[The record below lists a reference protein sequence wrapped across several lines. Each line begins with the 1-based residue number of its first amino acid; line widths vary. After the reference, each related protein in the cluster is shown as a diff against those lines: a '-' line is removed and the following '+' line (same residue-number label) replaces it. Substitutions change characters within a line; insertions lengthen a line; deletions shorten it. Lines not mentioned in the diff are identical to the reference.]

1 MEKEKRKKQKVL
13 MPAGIRSKLMAAA
26 SMLMVGV
33 IMMVSSTY
41 AWFTLS
47 TAPEV
52 KNISTTVAG
61 NGSLEIALMPTDGL
75 LSNIKAGAVGSN
87 TDAKTSNTKWGN
99 LVDLS
104 DVTYGL
110 SSIKLYPAQLNT
122 TTGGTSTEASFNG
135 NGSSPLSIPV
145 YGGDGRIDSVSAENI
160 GLRTYKDSRFGTEG
174 YGVRAIGE
182 VNSGVVSSTYG
193 YVVDLAL
200 RLNTQNLKADGETTS
215 AVDGK
220 LLLQTAETQRI
231 YSDSGNA
238 DTLGGGSYMSFT
250 ANGLKPDAVKRLMGA
265 IRVTFVQ
272 DYGKPNPDPG
282 PGPKILGTAKLDV
295 PVDLAADGNGEYKAN
310 LYLYA
315 ADGAKLDQDK
325 AVLLDAM
332 KKNAA
337 CQISAIVWLDGSSVT
352 NAEVAATEAMSL
364 SGKLNLQF
372 STDVT
377 LNPAANAPLKGE

>member
-61 NGSLEIALMPTDGL
+61 NGSLEIALMPESG
-75 LSNIKAGAVGSN
+75 NIGTISAGAVGSN
-87 TDAKTSNTKWGN
+87 ADAKTSNTKWGN

-104 DVTYGL
+104 DVSYGL

-122 TTGGTSTEASFNG
+122 TTADGTVTFNEK
-135 NGSSPLSIPV
+135 GSSPLSIPV
-145 YGGDGRIDSVSAENI
+145 YGGDGRIDSTSAENI
-160 GLRTYKDSRFGTEG
+160 GLRTYEDGGFSGES

-182 VNSGVVSSTYG
+182 VNNGVVSSTYG

-200 RLNTQNLKADGETTS
+200 RLNTQNLKTDGATTS

-220 LLLQTAETQRI
+220 LLLQTDEMQRI

-238 DTLGGGSYMSFT
+238 DTRGGGSYMSFT
-250 ANGLKPDAVKRLMGA
+250 ANGLKAEAVKKLMGA

-272 DYGKPNPDPG
+272 NYGKLSSDPT
-282 PGPKILGTAKLDV
+282 ILGTAKLDV
-295 PVDLAADGNGEYKAN
+295 SRDLTADANGEYKAN
-310 LYLYA
+310 LYLYS
-315 ADGAKLDQDK
+315 ADGTKLDQDK
-325 AVLLDAM
+325 AVLLNAM
-332 KKNAA
+332 EKNKA
-337 CQISAIVWLDGSSVT
+337 CQISAIVWLDGRSVT
-352 NAEVAATEAMSL
+352 NAEVAASEAMSL

-372 STDVT
+372 STDVK
-377 LNPAANAPLKGE
+377 LNPAANAPLKGK

>member
-61 NGSLEIALMPTDGL
+61 NGSLEIALMPESG
-75 LSNIKAGAVGSN
+75 NIGTISAGAVGSN
-87 TDAKTSNTKWGN
+87 ADAKTSNTKWGN

-104 DVTYGL
+104 DVSYGL
-110 SSIKLYPAQLNT
+110 SRIKLYPAQLNT
-122 TTGGTSTEASFNG
+122 TTEGGTVTFNEKG
-135 NGSSPLSIPV
+135 ISPLSIPV
-145 YGGDGRIDSVSAENI
+145 YGGDGRIDSTSAEKI
-160 GLRTYKDSRFGTEG
+160 GLRTYKDGGFSGDS

-182 VNSGVVSSTYG
+182 MNNGVVSSTYG

-200 RLNTQNLKADGETTS
+200 RLNTQNLKTEEATTS

-220 LLLQTAETQRI
+220 LLLQTGEMQRI
-231 YSDSGNA
+231 YSDSRND

-250 ANGLKPDAVKRLMGA
+250 AANGLKPEAVKKLMGA

-272 DYGKPNPDPG
+272 NYGKLNSDPT
-282 PGPKILGTAKLDV
+282 ILGTAKLDV
-295 PVDLAADGNGEYKAN
+295 STALTAGANGEYKAN
-310 LYLYA
+310 LYLYS
-315 ADGAKLDQDK
+315 ADGTKLDQDK
-325 AVLLDAM
+325 AVLLAAM
-332 KKNAA
+332 EKNKA

-352 NAEVAATEAMSL
+352 NAEVAASEAMSL

-372 STDVT
+372 STDVK

>member
-61 NGSLEIALMPTDGL
+61 NGSLEIALMPESG
-75 LSNIKAGAVGSN
+75 NIGNISAGAVGSN
-87 TDAKTSNTKWGN
+87 ADAKTSNTKWGN

-104 DVTYGL
+104 DVSYGL
-110 SSIKLYPAQLNT
+110 SSIKLYPAELNT
-122 TTGGTSTEASFNG
+122 TMEDGTVTFNE

-145 YGGDGRIDSVSAENI
+145 YGGDGRIDSTSAENI
-160 GLRTYKDSRFGTEG
+160 GLRTYKDGGFSGES

-182 VNSGVVSSTYG
+182 VNNGVVSSTYG

-200 RLNTQNLKADGETTS
+200 RLNTQNLKTAGETTS

-220 LLLQTAETQRI
+220 LLLQTAEMQRI

-250 ANGLKPDAVKRLMGA
+250 ANGLEAVAVKKLMGA

-272 DYGKPNPDPG
+272 DYGKLSSAPI
-282 PGPKILGTAKLDV
+282 ILGTAKLDV
-295 PVDLAADGNGEYKAN
+295 PTDLTAEENGEYKAN
-310 LYLYA
+310 LYLYS
-315 ADGAKLDQDK
+315 ADGTKLDQDK

-352 NAEVAATEAMSL
+352 NAEVAASEAMSL

-372 STDVT
+372 STDVK

>member
-61 NGSLEIALMPTDGL
+61 NGSLEIALMPESG
-75 LSNIKAGAVGSN
+75 NIGNISAGAVGSN
-87 TDAKTSNTKWGN
+87 ADAKTSNTKWGN

-104 DVTYGL
+104 DVSYGL

-122 TTGGTSTEASFNG
+122 TTADGTVTFNE

-145 YGGDGRIDSVSAENI
+145 YGGDGRIDSTSAENI
-160 GLRTYKDSRFGTEG
+160 GLRTYKDGGFSGES

-182 VNSGVVSSTYG
+182 VNNGVVSSTYG

-200 RLNTQNLKADGETTS
+200 RLNTQNLKTAGETTS

-220 LLLQTAETQRI
+220 LLLQTAEMQRI

-250 ANGLKPDAVKRLMGA
+250 ANGLEPEAVKKLMGA

-272 DYGKPNPDPG
+272 NYGKLTPDPT
-282 PGPKILGTAKLDV
+282 ILGTAKLDV
-295 PVDLAADGNGEYKAN
+295 STDLTADANGEYKAN
-310 LYLYA
+310 LYLYS
-315 ADGAKLDQDK
+315 ADGTKLDQDK
-325 AVLLDAM
+325 AVLLNAM
-332 KKNAA
+332 EKNIA

-352 NAEVAATEAMSL
+352 NAEVAASEAMSL

-372 STDVT
+372 STDVK

>member
-61 NGSLEIALMPTDGL
+61 NGSLEIALMPESG
-75 LSNIKAGAVGSN
+75 NIGAISAGAVGFN
-87 TDAKTSNTKWGN
+87 ADAKTSNTKWGN

-104 DVTYGL
+104 DVSYGL
-110 SSIKLYPAQLNT
+110 SSIKLYPAELNT
-122 TTGGTSTEASFNG
+122 TKDETGKVAFNG
-135 NGSSPLSIPV
+135 DGSSPLSIPV

-160 GLRTYKDSRFGTEG
+160 GLRTYKDGGFSAES

-182 VNSGVVSSTYG
+182 VNNGVVSSTYG

-200 RLNTQNLKADGETTS
+200 RLNTQNLKTDGATTS

-220 LLLQTAETQRI
+220 LLLQTDRTQRI
-231 YSDSGNA
+231 YSDSENA

-250 ANGLKPDAVKRLMGA
+250 ANGLKAKAVKNLMGA

-272 DYGKPNPDPG
+272 NYGKIGSAPT
-282 PGPKILGTAKLDV
+282 ILGTAKLDV
-295 PVDLAADGNGEYKAN
+295 PADLTADTNGEYKAN
-310 LYLYA
+310 LYLYDA
-315 ADGAKLDQDK
+315 SGTKLDQDK

-332 KKNAA
+332 EKNAA

-352 NAEVAATEAMSL
+352 NAEVAASEAMSL

-372 STDVT
+372 STDVK
-377 LNPAANAPLKGE
+377 LNPAANAPLRGE

>member
-61 NGSLEIALMPTDGL
+61 NGSLEIALMPESG
-75 LSNIKAGAVGSN
+75 NIGTISAGAVGSN
-87 TDAKTSNTKWGN
+87 ADAKTSNTKWGN

-104 DVTYGL
+104 DVSYGL

-122 TTGGTSTEASFNG
+122 TTENGTVTFKE

-145 YGGDGRIDSVSAENI
+145 YGGDGRIDSTSAENI
-160 GLRTYKDSRFGTEG
+160 GLRTYKDGGFSAES

-182 VNSGVVSSTYG
+182 VNNGVVSSTYG

-200 RLNTQNLKADGETTS
+200 RLNTQNLKTDGATTS

-220 LLLQTAETQRI
+220 LLLQTDGIQRI

-238 DTLGGGSYMSFT
+238 DTHGGGSYMSFT
-250 ANGLKPDAVKRLMGA
+250 ANGLEAVAVKKLMGA

-272 DYGKPNPDPG
+272 DYGKLSSAPI
-282 PGPKILGTAKLDV
+282 ILGTAKLDV
-295 PVDLAADGNGEYKAN
+295 PTDLTAEANGEYKAN
-310 LYLYA
+310 LYLYS
-315 ADGAKLDQDK
+315 ADGTKLDQDK

-352 NAEVAATEAMSL
+352 NAEVAASEAMSL

-372 STDVT
+372 STDVK

>member
-61 NGSLEIALMPTDGL
+61 NGSLEIALMPESG
-75 LSNIKAGAVGSN
+75 NIGTISAGAVGSN
-87 TDAKTSNTKWGN
+87 ADAKTSNTKWGN

-122 TTGGTSTEASFNG
+122 TTDETSTVVFNG
-135 NGSSPLSIPV
+135 DGSSPLSIPV
-145 YGGDGRIDSVSAENI
+145 YGGDGRIDSVNAENI
-160 GLRTYKDSRFGTEG
+160 GLRTYKDGGFSAES

-182 VNSGVVSSTYG
+182 VNNGVVSSTYG

-200 RLNTQNLKADGETTS
+200 RLNTQNLKTDGATTS

-220 LLLQTAETQRI
+220 LLLQTDGIQRI
-231 YSDSGNA
+231 YSDSRNA

-250 ANGLKPDAVKRLMGA
+250 ANGLKAEAVKKLMGA

-272 DYGKPNPDPG
+272 NYGKIGSAPT
-282 PGPKILGTAKLDV
+282 ILGTAKLDV
-295 PVDLAADGNGEYKAN
+295 PTDLAADANGEYKAN
-310 LYLYA
+310 LYLYS
-315 ADGAKLDQDK
+315 ADGTKLDQDK

-332 KKNAA
+332 KKNAP
-337 CQISAIVWLDGSSVT
+337 CQISAIVWLDGRSVT
-352 NAEVAATEAMSL
+352 NAEVAASEAMSL

-372 STDVT
+372 STDVK

>member
-75 LSNIKAGAVGSN
+75 LSGIKAGAVGSKA
-87 TDAKTSNTKWGN
+87 DAKTSNTKWGN

-122 TTGGTSTEASFNG
+122 TTDGVFNG
-135 NGSSPLSIPV
+135 NGSSPLAIPV
-145 YGGDGRIDSVSAENI
+145 YGGDGRIDTVSADNI

-182 VNSGVVSSTYG
+182 VNSDVVSSTYG

-200 RLNTQNLKADGETTS
+200 RLNTQNLKTDGATTS

-220 LLLQTAETQRI
+220 LLLQTGETQRI
-231 YSDSGNA
+231 YSDSGNT

-250 ANGLKPDAVKRLMGA
+250 ANGLKPDAVRRLMGA
-265 IRVTFVQ
+265 IRVTFVK
-272 DYGKPNPDPG
+272 DYGKVSPAPAPDPT
-282 PGPKILGTAKLDV
+282 ILGTAKLDV
-295 PVDLAADGNGEYKAN
+295 PENLAADGNGEYKAN
-310 LYLYA
+310 LYLYG
-315 ADGAKLDQDK
+315 ADGTKLDQDK

>member
-61 NGSLEIALMPTDGL
+61 NGSLEIALMPESGKIGDIT
-75 LSNIKAGAVGSN
+75 AGAVGSKA
-87 TDAKTSNTKWGN
+87 DAKTSNTKWGN

-122 TTGGTSTEASFNG
+122 TTDGVFNG
-135 NGSSPLSIPV
+135 NGSSPLAIPV
-145 YGGDGRIDSVSAENI
+145 YGGDGRIDSTNAENI
-160 GLRTYKDSRFGTEG
+160 GLRTYKDGGFSGENY

-182 VNSGVVSSTYG
+182 MNTGVVSSTYG

-200 RLNTQNLKADGETTS
+200 RLNTQNLKTAGDTTS

-220 LLLQTAETQRI
+220 LLLQTAEKQRI
-231 YSDSGNA
+231 YSDSEND
-238 DTLGGGSYMSFT
+238 DTRGGGSYMSFT
-250 ANGLKPDAVKRLMGA
+250 AANGLKPEAVKKLMGA

-272 DYGKPNPDPG
+272 NYGKLNSNPT
-282 PGPKILGTAKLDV
+282 ILGTAKLDV
-295 PVDLAADGNGEYKAN
+295 PTDLTAGTNEEYKAN
-310 LYLYA
+310 LYLYG
-315 ADGAKLDQDK
+315 ADGTKLDQDK

-332 KKNAA
+332 EKNIA
-337 CQISAIVWLDGSSVT
+337 CQISAIVWLDGSNVT

-377 LNPAANAPLKGE
+377 LNPAVNTPLQKGA